1 MDERR
6 ELDDMMKEYSPQI
19 VVLQRERRRNLDNEL
34 KLKRQMAVAKKKEL
48 DMYKAKRGKK
58 GRVRFKLEKKLKENG
73 IDRPVY
79 HGGNLT
85 GVKVKVLLQNINKIF
100 GEEFKEIIME
110 VEDREVG
117 NGEVN
122 QMVDMYR
129 DLGFM
134 LDGVFSLGRIGCG
147 KLAVEDVELTR
158 GMVGGVMKLWR
169 YLRLSM
175 KGPKIH
181 GLEDHLL
188 EHMIRWNRIGDFLED
203 FVEQAHQYE
212 VKEENRTR
220 RLSRLQAFRSHL
232 NWEWKSNQIGAIKAK
247 KEMRRKTSRS
257 PKQNTRN
264 RLKNKK
270 DTRVENR
277 MKSLENGMECMQ

>member
-1 MDERR
+1 M
-6 ELDDMMKEYSPQI
+6 I
-19 VVLQRERRRNLDNEL
+19 VS
-34 KLKRQMAVAKKKEL
+34 KKKEL
-48 DMYKAKRGKK
+48 DMYKARRGKK

-73 IDRPVY
+73 IDRPAY
-79 HGGNLT
+79 HGGDLT
-85 GVKVKVLLQNINKIF
+85 GVKVKVLLQNIDKIF

-117 NGEVN
+117 DDEVN

-147 KLAVEDVELTR
+147 KLTDEDVELTR
-158 GMVGGVMKLWR
+158 RMVGGVMKLWR

-181 GLEDHLL
+181 RLEDHLMK
-188 EHMIRWNRIGDFLED
+188 HMIRWNGIGDFLED
-203 FVEQAHQYE
+203 FVEQAHQYG

-220 RLSRLQAFRSHL
+220 GLIRSRAFRSHL
-232 NWEWKSNQIGAIKAK
+232 NWEWKSNQIGVFKVK
-247 KEMRRKTSRS
+247 KGIRRKTSRR
-257 PKQNTRN
+257 PK
-264 RLKNKK
+264 
-270 DTRVENR
+270 
-277 MKSLENGMECMQ
+277 